1 MNTPSS
7 NPYIDNKKP
16 HVIRL
21 IEWLEYIVPEWKT
34 AICLT
39 GMRPSWQ
46 LHLGHYVWA
55 LENWLKIQDMARI
68 KCQFLIADY
77 HVMWDQDDMEKIRR
91 NIYEVVKDW
100 LAVGLDPEKSDFI
113 LQSAL
118 PEGAE
123 LMMFFMNLLPIGEL
137 ERNPTLKAEMRQL
150 IAKGWEDAA
159 KISDDDYQTRRW
171 WVSAWFYNYPVSQA
185 ADILLPKWTI
195 VPVGDDQIPHIELT
209 REIVRLF
216 NNRYG
221 TTFEPPYA
229 LISKVSRLS
238 GIDGQAKMSK
248 SLGNAIMLAD
258 DADTVARKVKKMYT
272 DPTRLKAT
280 DPWNTEWNVVFMHL
294 DAFHKDTAYVE
305 GLKELYRKG
314 EIGDWELK
322 RIATE
327 LLNAFLQPI
336 REKRKL
342 YDHDD
347 AYLREVLQKWTNNAR
362 EIAERTMLEVRK
374 KIGIIQL

>member
-1 MNTPSS
+1 MNTP
-7 NPYIDNKKP
+7 NPYIDPQKP
-16 HVIRL
+16 HVIRWV
-21 IEWLEYIVPEWKT
+21 EWLQYIVPEWET

-46 LHLGHYVWA
+46 LHLGHYVGA
-55 LENWLKIQDMARI
+55 LENWLKIQNMSRI
-68 KCQFLIADY
+68 KCQFLLADY

-91 NIYEVVKDW
+91 NIYEVTKDW
-100 LAVGLDPEKSDFI
+100 LAVWLDPEKSDFI

-118 PEGAE
+118 PEWAE

-150 IAKGWEDAA
+150 VKKWDEAA
-159 KISDDDYQTRRW
+159 EGISDEDYNARRW
-171 WVSAWFYNYPVSQA
+171 TISAWFYNYPVSQA

-248 SLGNAIMLAD
+248 SLWNAIMLAD
-258 DADTVARKVKKMYT
+258 DADVVARKVKKMYT
-272 DPTRLKAT
+272 DTNRLRAT
-280 DPWNTEWNVVFMHL
+280 DPGNVEWNVVFMHL
-294 DAFHKDTAYVE
+294 DAFHSDWTHLE
-305 GLKELYRKG
+305 ELKNRYRNG
-314 EIGDWELK
+314 QIGDGELK
-322 RIATE
+322 KLATE
-327 LLNAFLQPI
+327 ILNAFLDPI
-336 REKRKL
+336 RHKRAT
-342 YDHDD
+342 YDRQDD
-347 AYLREVLQKWTNNAR
+347 YLRSILQKWTRNAR
-362 EIAERTMLEVRK
+362 LIAESTMKEVRE

>member
-1 MNTPSS
+1 MNTP
-7 NPYIDNKKP
+7 NPYIDSKKP
-16 HVIRL
+16 HVIL
-21 IEWLEYIVPEWKT
+21 GIEWLDYVVPEWKT
-34 AICLT
+34 AVCLT

-46 LHLGHYVWA
+46 LHLGHYVGA
-55 LENWLKIQDMARI
+55 LENWLKIQEMSRI

-77 HVMWDQDDMEKIRR
+77 HVMWDQDDMEKIRK
-91 NIYEVVKDW
+91 NIYEVIKDW

-118 PEGAE
+118 PEWAE

-137 ERNPTLKAEMRQL
+137 ERNPTLKAEMKQL
-150 IAKGWEDAA
+150 IKKWGEEIES
-159 KISDDDYQTRRW
+159 ISDEDYSTRRW
-171 WVSAWFYNYPVSQA
+171 SISAWFYNYPVSQA

-195 VPVGDDQIPHIELT
+195 VPVGDDQIPHIELA

-248 SLGNAIMLAD
+248 SLWNAIMLAD
-258 DADTVARKVKKMYT
+258 DADKVAKKVKKMYT
-272 DPTRLKAT
+272 DPNRLRST
-280 DPWNTEWNVVFMHL
+280 DTGNVEWNVVFMHL
-294 DAFHKDTAYVE
+294 DAFYGDLTHLEQLKDR
-305 GLKELYRKG
+305 YRNG
-314 EIGDWELK
+314 QIGDGELK
-322 RIATE
+322 KIATE
-327 LLNAFLQPI
+327 ILNAFLDPI
-336 REKRKL
+336 RHKRAS
-342 YDHDD
+342 YNEQDD
-347 AYLREVLQKWTNNAR
+347 YLRSVLQKWTHNAR
-362 EIAERTMLEVRK
+362 LITETTMKEVRE